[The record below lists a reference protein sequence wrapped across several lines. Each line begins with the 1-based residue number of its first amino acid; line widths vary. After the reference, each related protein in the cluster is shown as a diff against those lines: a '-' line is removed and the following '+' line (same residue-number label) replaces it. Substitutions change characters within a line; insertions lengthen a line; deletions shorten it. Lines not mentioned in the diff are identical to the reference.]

1 MPSVDSSRKPT
12 SIDTAVVP
20 GQRSSIGGSPS
31 SQFHSLSSMNWVDQ
45 PAGPAATGL
54 PTADRTRWL
63 CSL

>member
-1 MPSVDSSRKPT
+1 
-12 SIDTAVVP
+12 
-20 GQRSSIGGSPS
+20 
-31 SQFHSLSSMNWVDQ
+31 MNWVDQ